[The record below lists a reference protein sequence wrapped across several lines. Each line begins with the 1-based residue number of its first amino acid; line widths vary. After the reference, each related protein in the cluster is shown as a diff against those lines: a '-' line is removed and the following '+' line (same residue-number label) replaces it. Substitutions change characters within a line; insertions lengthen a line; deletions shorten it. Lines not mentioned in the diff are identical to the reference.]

1 MVETI
6 LPRLC
11 TNLVESP
18 NSSNVLMEGC
28 DSMIF
33 SIQDRD
39 LIFILEDL
47 DNIDFPGQSNNTE
60 TSQLKD
66 YFYLETVFN
75 LIKNALTET
84 EILEKVLEKG
94 FDYDP
99 IQSKVN
105 ELELCCEECCR
116 RMSL

>member
-1 MVETI
+1 MIETI
-6 LPRLC
+6 LPQLC

-18 NSSNVLMEGC
+18 NSSNVLMEGY

-39 LIFILEDL
+39 LVFILEDL
-47 DNIDFPGQSNNTE
+47 ENIDFPGHNNNTE

-94 FDYDP
+94 SDCDP

-116 RMSL
+116 RMPL